1 MLYCCFVDFTKAGV
15 VLLSHKLDDV
25 QHLFN
30 VLDTFCDIRWLIVNI
45 DKTKMMGI
53 KAIQPRHYPTFTNK
67 DNQYK

>member
-53 KAIQPRHYPTFTNK
+53 KEYN
-67 DNQYK
+67 